1 MRVIQ
6 TYTFK
11 MSPKT
16 PYSDYPNIA
25 RRFLEGQNLVSHR
38 FLYYFD
44 ENVFMKSCEET
55 LITGGC
61 AKAVKDCPALGE
73 IRIHN
78 NPAFGGSPILFLSNI
93 DSDTGCAEAD
103 VLPHMNKIYRR
114 YGFRELIFI

>member
-61 AKAVKDCPALGE
+61 AKAVRIALHWGKFE
-73 IRIHN
+73 FII
-78 NPAFGGSPILFLSNI
+78 ILPL
-93 DSDTGCAEAD
+93 EA
-103 VLPHMNKIYRR
+103 HR
-114 YGFRELIFI
+114 YSS